1 MLYEILRKTAK
12 GTADIYQKNGRVY
25 LSRFTKEQRELYF
38 TQPDFFMKT
47 HATSGIRLEFS
58 TNADK
63 LEMSGVIESGS
74 SRSFYSFD
82 IYVGGVLDSHIFSEY
97 DKGKKTQFS
106 FATTLPEGENDV
118 VIYFPQLAC
127 ASVEKLLLDGA
138 EPSENINYRV
148 RENNLPKAI
157 FYGDSITQGYDA
169 YHPSFSYPAILSRR
183 FDMDFL
189 NKGIGG
195 DAHNFKVLAKDYF
208 TPDVIFVAYGTNDWN
223 KRLTRKGFVDNIEE
237 YHHKLRELYPDT
249 PIIVF
254 SPVWRKDMGDFKPA
268 GDFAKIYST
277 MCDICTSDE
286 NITVLDGIGFV
297 AHSEEMFSDKKL
309 HPNELGFFVYADSI
323 CRAISNNKESN
334 VCRMLTERMHF

>member
-1 MLYEILRKTAK
+1 MLYDFICKSAK
-12 GTADIYQKNGRVY
+12 GTADIYEKNGRIY

-38 TQPDFFMKT
+38 TNPDFFMKT

-58 TNADK
+58 TTAEK
-63 LEMSGVIESGS
+63 IEMSGIIESGS
-74 SRSFYSFD
+74 SRSFYGFD
-82 IYVGGVLDSHIFSEY
+82 IYVDGVLYSHEFS
-97 DKGKKTQFS
+97 DFDRGKKTQFS

-127 ASVEKLLLDGA
+127 ASAERLLLDGA
-138 EPSENINYRV
+138 EPSENVNCKV
-148 RENNLPKAI
+148 CEKNLPKAI

-169 YHPSFSYPAILSRR
+169 CHPSFSYPAILSRR
-183 FDMDFL
+183 FDIDFV

-195 DAHNFKVLAKDYF
+195 DVHNFKVLAKDNF
-208 TPDVIFVAYGTNDWN
+208 TPDVIFVAYGTNDWS
-223 KRLTRKGFVDNIEE
+223 KRLTRRGFVENIED

-249 PIIVF
+249 PVIVF

-268 GDFAKIYST
+268 GDFSKIYST

-286 NITVLDGIGFV
+286 KITVLDGMDFV

-323 CRAISNNKESN
+323 CRAISKNNESEA
-334 VCRMLTERMHF
+334 CRMLSERLHF